1 MAIAKQ
7 YRPVVRAGSEDGVY
21 HGAALTGG
29 NSVILGW
36 SMDEN
41 APRNDLMGF
50 AIRRTQFD
58 PDTKEILEINW
69 LNGQKR
75 FRGLQEGVGF
85 DVRSNQAPF
94 QRFRWADY
102 SVNPSR
108 SYRYEIWPMRGQPG
122 DLHRDNPVIL
132 NVRPSEYVQ
141 DGIGVFVNRGVTA
154 AQAYQKMASRPSPQR
169 CARRRGLPLAV
180 QGA

>member
-69 LNGQKR
+69 PNGQKR

-85 DVRSNQAPF
+85 DVRSDQAPF
-94 QRFRWADY
+94 QRFRWA
-102 SVNPSR
+102 PTIR
-108 SYRYEIWPMRGQPG
+108 SIIPPPTATSSGRCGA
-122 DLHRDNPVIL
+122 
-132 NVRPSEYVQ
+132 
-141 DGIGVFVNRGVTA
+141 NRETCIA
-154 AQAYQKMASRPSPQR
+154 TIRLS
-169 CARRRGLPLAV
+169 
-180 QGA
+180 